1 VVIAEGDDI
10 FGRHV
15 MIAARVGSQ
24 AQGREILVSALVREI
39 ASARGDLTFGEARQ
53 VTLKGIEG
61 EHLVFPVEWQTYVQS

>member
-1 VVIAEGDDI
+1 
-10 FGRHV
+10 